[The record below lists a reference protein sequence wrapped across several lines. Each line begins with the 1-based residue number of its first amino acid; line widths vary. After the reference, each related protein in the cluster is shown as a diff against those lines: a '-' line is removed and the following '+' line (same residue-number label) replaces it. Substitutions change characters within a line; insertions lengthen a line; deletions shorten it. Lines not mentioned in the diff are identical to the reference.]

1 MKSDRR
7 NFLKGAG
14 AIGAVAAIGGL
25 NTVSAEAKVKVTG
38 EHKKGMARGLT
49 LLTFQRKGAYCLG
62 AKTDKGVLDVKQAA
76 ESLKM
81 YSPATLDEMLQNEE
95 GASVQAVVEAALKSG
110 AQKAFLKEESI
121 EYGPLLVH
129 PEKIVCV
136 GLNYRKHA
144 EEIKLPIPKQPVL
157 FNKFNNSLLHH
168 GGTIKLP
175 SAVSKKFDYEIELV
189 IVMGKEARNVSEKD
203 ALSYVAGYCTG
214 NDFSARDLQFE
225 TGGQW
230 MAGKTSDGFAPLG
243 PYFVT
248 AEQVNPDNLNL
259 ETRVN
264 GETRQS
270 SNTNDLVFNC
280 SQIISWTTARIS
292 LRPGDIIFTGTP
304 GGVIFNGVANGQA
317 TNKEKWGWLKSG
329 DKIACSV
336 EKLGELKFDLA

>member
-1 MKSDRR
+1 MPSSRR

-14 AIGAVAAIGGL
+14 AMGAIAAVGGL
-25 NTVSAEAKVKVTG
+25 NVSAETKTTG
-38 EHKKGMARGLT
+38 QAKKGMARGLT
-49 LLTFQRKGAYCLG
+49 LLTMRRNGEYRLG
-62 AKTDKGVLDVKQAA
+62 ARTGKGILDVKAAA
-76 ESLKM
+76 ETLKM
-81 YSPATLDEMLQNEE
+81 YSPATLDDMLQSDE

-110 AQKAFLKEESI
+110 AAQKAFLKEESI
-121 EYGPLLVH
+121 EYGPLVTR

-157 FNKFNNSLLHH
+157 FNKYNNSLLHH

-175 SAVSKKFDYEIELV
+175 TAVAKKVDYEIELV
-189 IVMGKEARNVSEKD
+189 IVMGKEARDVSEKD
-203 ALSYVAGYCTG
+203 ALSYVAGYATG

-248 AEQVNPDNLNL
+248 AEQVNPGNLDL
-259 ETRVN
+259 ECRVN

-280 SQIISWTTARIS
+280 SQIISYTTARIP

-304 GGVIFNGVANGQA
+304 GGVIFNGVANGVA
-317 TNKEKWGWLKSG
+317 VNKEKWGWLKPG
-329 DKIACSV
+329 DKIACSL
-336 EKLGELKFDLA
+336 EKLGELKFDLV

>member
-14 AIGAVAAIGGL
+14 ALGAVAVMGGW
-25 NTVSAEAKVKVTG
+25 NTVSAETKVTG
-38 EHKKGMARGLT
+38 QRKKGVARGLT
-49 LLTFQRKGAYCLG
+49 LLTMRRNGDYRLG
-62 AKTDKGVLDVKQAA
+62 AKTDKGILDVKPAA

-81 YSPATLDEMLQNEE
+81 YAPATLDDMLQNEE
-95 GASVQAVVEAALKSG
+95 GASVQAVVEAALKSSA
-110 AQKAFLKEESI
+110 AQKAFLKPEGI
-121 EYGPLLVH
+121 EYGPLLTR

-144 EEIKLPIPKQPVL
+144 QEIKMPIPKQPIL
-157 FNKFNNSLLHH
+157 FNKYNNALLHH

-175 SAVSKKFDYEIELV
+175 SAVASKFDYEIELV

-203 ALSYVAGYCTG
+203 ALSYVAGYATG
-214 NDFSARDLQFE
+214 NDFSARDLQVE

-230 MAGKTSDGFAPLG
+230 MAGKTSDGFGPLG

-248 AEQVNPDNLNL
+248 AEQVNPDNLDL
-259 ETRVN
+259 ECRVN

-270 SNTNDLVFNC
+270 SNTNDLIYNC
-280 SQIISWTTARIS
+280 SQIISYTSARIS

-304 GGVIFNGVANGQA
+304 GGVIFNGAVNGLA

-329 DKIACSV
+329 DKIACSI
-336 EKLGELKFDLA
+336 EKLGELKFDLV

>member
-7 NFLKGAG
+7 NFLKGAS
-14 AIGAVAAIGGL
+14 ALGAVAAMGGL
-25 NTVSAEAKVKVTG
+25 NTVSAETKVTG
-38 EHKKGMARGLT
+38 QRKKGMARGLT
-49 LLTFQRKGAYCLG
+49 LLTMRRNGEYRLG
-62 AKTDKGVLDVKQAA
+62 AKTDKGILDVKAAA

-81 YSPATLDEMLQNEE
+81 YAPPTLDDMLQNEE
-95 GASVQAVVEAALKSG
+95 GASVQAVVEAALKSSA
-110 AQKAFLKEESI
+110 AQKALLKLESI
-121 EYGPLLVH
+121 EYGPLLTR

-157 FNKFNNSLLHH
+157 FNKYNNSLLHH
-168 GGTIKLP
+168 GGMLKLP
-175 SAVSKKFDYEIELV
+175 TAVSKKFDYEIELV
-189 IVMGKEARNVSEKD
+189 IVMGKEARDVSEKD
-203 ALSYVAGYCTG
+203 ALSYVAGYATG

-259 ETRVN
+259 ECRVN

-270 SNTNDLVFNC
+270 SNTNDLIYNC
-280 SQIISWTTARIS
+280 SQIISYTSARIS
-292 LRPGDIIFTGTP
+292 LRSGDIIFTGTP
-304 GGVIFNGVANGQA
+304 GGVIFNGVANGLA
-317 TNKEKWGWLKSG
+317 VNKEKWGWLKAG
-329 DKIACSV
+329 DKIACSI
-336 EKLGELKFDLA
+336 EKLGELKFDLV

>member
-14 AIGAVAAIGGL
+14 AIGAVAAMGGL
-25 NTVSAEAKVKVTG
+25 STVNAETKVAG
-38 EHKKGMARGLT
+38 ERKKGMARGLT
-49 LLTFQRKGAYCLG
+49 LLTMQHNREYRLG

-81 YSPATLDEMLQNEE
+81 YSPASLDDMLQNDE
-95 GASVQAVVEAALKSG
+95 GASVQAVVEAALKSSA
-110 AQKAFLKEESI
+110 AQKAFLKPESI
-121 EYGPLLVH
+121 EYGPLVTR

-144 EEIKLPIPKQPVL
+144 EEIKMPIPKQPVL
-157 FNKFNNSLLHH
+157 FNKYNNSLLHH

-175 SAVSKKFDYEIELV
+175 AAVSKKFDYEVELV
-189 IVMGKEARNVSEKD
+189 IVMGKEARDVSEKD
-203 ALSYVAGYCTG
+203 ALSYVAGYATG

-230 MAGKTSDGFAPLG
+230 MAGKTSDGFGPLG

-248 AEQVNPDNLNL
+248 AEQVNPDNLTL
-259 ETRVN
+259 ECRVN

-270 SNTNDLVFNC
+270 SNTNDLIYNC
-280 SQIISWTTARIS
+280 SQIISWTSARIS

-317 TNKEKWGWLKSG
+317 VNKEKWGWLKSG
-329 DKIACSV
+329 DKIACSI

>member
-14 AIGAVAAIGGL
+14 ALGAVAAMGGL
-25 NTVSAEAKVKVTG
+25 NTVSAETKVTG
-38 EHKKGMARGLT
+38 QRKKGMARGLT
-49 LLTFQRKGAYCLG
+49 LLTMRRNGEYRLG
-62 AKTDKGVLDVKQAA
+62 AKTDKGILDVKAAA

-81 YSPATLDEMLQNEE
+81 YAPPTLDDMLQNEE
-95 GASVQAVVEAALKSG
+95 GASVQAVVEAALKSSA
-110 AQKAFLKEESI
+110 AQKALLKPESI
-121 EYGPLLVH
+121 EYGPLLTR

-157 FNKFNNSLLHH
+157 FNKYNNSLLHH
-168 GGTIKLP
+168 GGMLKLP
-175 SAVSKKFDYEIELV
+175 TAVSKKFDYEIELV
-189 IVMGKEARNVSEKD
+189 IVMGKEARDVSEKD
-203 ALSYVAGYCTG
+203 ALSYVAGYATG

-259 ETRVN
+259 ECRVN

-270 SNTNDLVFNC
+270 SNTNDLIYNC
-280 SQIISWTTARIS
+280 SQIISYTSARIS

-304 GGVIFNGVANGQA
+304 GGVIFNGVANGLA
-317 TNKEKWGWLKSG
+317 VNKEKWGWLKAG
-329 DKIACSV
+329 DKIACSI
-336 EKLGELKFDLA
+336 EKLGELKFDLV